1 MILKKLTPLG
11 RGLEHGCIHTKL
23 LQLCLIVQDT
33 DSSPSDSSVE
43 GFFRQEYW
51 HGCHALLQG
60 IFPTQGSNPCFLTSA
75 LIGVGGRT
83 GRNSLPLAPPEKP
96 RGWRG
101 GGGKYSYF
109 MTE

>member
-23 LQLCLIVQDT
+23 LQLCLIVQDM

-60 IFPTQGSNPCFLTSA
+60 IFPTQGSNPCFFTSA
-75 LIGVGGRT
+75 LTGVGG
-83 GRNSLPLAPPEKP
+83 GQAGIL
-96 RGWRG
+96 
-101 GGGKYSYF
+101 YH
-109 MTE
+109 